1 MSAVKPSFA
10 CLALILA
17 GCTHAGPETAASN
30 CVVVRYENGVRH
42 EVCDTDGRVELR
54 ETGTAPAA
62 VSAAY
67 LQTSLKAAMPELKA
81 RKAPATE
88 R

>member
-1 MSAVKPSFA
+1 MSALRPTFA

-17 GCTHAGPETAASN
+17 GCTHAGTDATAPN
-30 CVVVRYENGVRH
+30 CVVVRYENNVRH
-42 EVCDTDGRVELR
+42 EVCDTAGNIELR

-67 LQTSLKAAMPELKA
+67 LQTSLKVAMPELKA
-81 RKAPATE
+81 RKAPATG

>member
-1 MSAVKPSFA
+1 MSAFRPTFA
-10 CLALILA
+10 SLALVLA
-17 GCTHAGPETAASN
+17 GCTHAGTEAAAPN

-42 EVCDTDGRVELR
+42 EVCDVDGRVELR

-62 VSAAY
+62 VSATY